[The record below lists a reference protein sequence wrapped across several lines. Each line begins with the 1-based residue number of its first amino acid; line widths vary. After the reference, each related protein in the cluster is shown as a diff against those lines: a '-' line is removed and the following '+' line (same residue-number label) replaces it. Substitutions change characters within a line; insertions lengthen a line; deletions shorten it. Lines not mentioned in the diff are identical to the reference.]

1 MEKVV
6 LLTPDAFK
14 MAETEAS
21 INPEIV
27 AWFNKLLDEPRK
39 VVPIKLNLTGPFPP
53 SPLSELVD
61 VTTDP
66 IVIPINE
73 KRILASIKY
82 NLSTSLFKQHL
93 HYVELNMM
101 RAHIRQFRFVSQKKH
116 HISPREF
123 LKMSN
128 DISFIRNLWNE
139 ASQQYDLHH
148 SV

>member
-1 MEKVV
+1 M
-6 LLTPDAFK
+6 
-14 MAETEAS
+14 ETEAS

-27 AWFNKLLDEPRK
+27 AWLNKLVEKPRK
-39 VVPIKLNLTGPFPP
+39 VVPMTLNLTGPFPP

-66 IVIPINE
+66 IVIPMNE
-73 KRILASIKY
+73 KRILASVKY
-82 NLSTSLFKQHL
+82 DLNTSLIKQHF
-93 HYVELNMM
+93 HYVQLNMM
-101 RAHIRQFRFVSQKKH
+101 RAHIRQIRLIPRKKN

-128 DISFIRNLWNE
+128 DISFIRNLWND
-139 ASQQYDLHH
+139 ASQQYDLHN